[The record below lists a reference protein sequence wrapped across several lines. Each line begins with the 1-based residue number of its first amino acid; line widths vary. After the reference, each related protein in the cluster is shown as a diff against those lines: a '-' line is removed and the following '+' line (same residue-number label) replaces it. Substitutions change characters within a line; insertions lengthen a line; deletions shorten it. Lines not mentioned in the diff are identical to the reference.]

1 MKPVVDV
8 AAAVIQRPDGCFLL
22 GRRPAGSFYA
32 GYWEFPGGKI
42 EAGETP
48 REALIRELQEELDIQ
63 VDIADPWLVRE
74 HVYEHAHVRLHF
86 FRVVRWQGTL
96 SDLQHDALAW
106 QHPEAVDVSPL
117 LPANA
122 PILAAL
128 SLPDFYAITQAG
140 GTQGLG
146 LAGQIT
152 ALKSA
157 LARGVR
163 LVQFREPALDMAQ
176 TDTLVSQCVALCR
189 QYNAQLLINGDAALA
204 RESGSDGLHLP
215 ARQLM
220 ALPRRPDFPLVA
232 ASCHNAAE
240 LAQAARLG
248 LDFVILGAVKE
259 TASHPGRAGMGWENF
274 AQLLDRYPLPV
285 YALGGLTTN
294 DMQIAREHGA
304 HGIAALRAAWVED
317 A

>member
-48 REALIRELQEELDIQ
+48 RAALIRELQEELGIQ
-63 VDIADPWLVRE
+63 VETACPWLVRE
-74 HVYEHAHVRLHF
+74 FIYEHAHVRLHF
-86 FRVVRWQGTL
+86 FRVLRWQGEI

-106 QHPEAVDVSPL
+106 QYPGAVDVSPL

-128 SLPDFYAITQAG
+128 ALPDFYAITQAG
-140 GTQGLG
+140 GADGLG
-146 LAGQIT
+146 VAGQVT

-163 LVQFREPALDMAQ
+163 LVQLREPALDMTQ
-176 TDTLVSQCVALCR
+176 TDTLVSQCVALCHR
-189 QYNAQLLINGDAALA
+189 YNARLLINGDAALA
-204 RESGSDGLHLP
+204 RESGADGLHLP

-220 ALPRRPDFPLVA
+220 SIPRRPDFPLVA

-248 LDFVILGAVKE
+248 LDFVVLGAVKK
-259 TASHPGRAGMGWENF
+259 TASHPDRAGMGWENF
-274 AQLLDRYPLPV
+274 AQLRDRYPLPV
-285 YALGGLTTN
+285 YALGGLTPH
-294 DMQIAREHGA
+294 DIQIAREHGA
-304 HGIAALRAAWVED
+304 HGVAALRAAWPEGS
-317 A
+317 